1 MFNGQ
6 LIRGDI
12 WLEARGSEG
21 GSNFLSASDS
31 GAQSELLIIHNNAE
45 QQQAQKESKTEN
57 RPDRASKARQSPHS
71 PGIVAALTQS
81 QNVWRLLSN
90 CKRIETTKRMKC
102 FHRPHT
108 GRGGEG

>member
-31 GAQSELLIIHNNAE
+31 GAHREKPKAP
-45 QQQAQKESKTEN
+45 ATCAPYGAGTKT
-57 RPDRASKARQSPHS
+57 SIQ
-71 PGIVAALTQS
+71 
-81 QNVWRLLSN
+81 
-90 CKRIETTKRMKC
+90 IETQTEARTLT
-102 FHRPHT
+102 HSRSDT
-108 GRGGEG
+108 NRSLL